1 MAAVLLG
8 GHLRVGMEDN
18 LYVERGVLAE
28 NNAQLVEKAVRLLK
42 ELGESPASAAEA
54 RSILGVRNN

>member
-42 ELGESPASAAEA
+42 ELGESPASPAEA
-54 RSILGVRNN
+54 GSILGVNN

>member
-28 NNAQLVEKAVRLLK
+28 NNAQLVEKALRLLK
-42 ELGESPASAAEA
+42 ELGESPASPAEA
-54 RSILGVRNN
+54 SAILGVSTS